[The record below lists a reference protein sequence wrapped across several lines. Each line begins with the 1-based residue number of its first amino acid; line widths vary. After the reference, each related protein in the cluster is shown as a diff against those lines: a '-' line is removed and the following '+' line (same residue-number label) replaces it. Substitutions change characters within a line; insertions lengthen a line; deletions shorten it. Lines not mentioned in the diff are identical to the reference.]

1 MIFTI
6 YSVLMRLHLQSW
18 SSTGLL
24 KARGTL
30 AFWNKSSVDPS
41 RCFKAWGTSPLRS
54 GWESWELEL
63 LHLEKRRFK
72 GISSMSINTWRES
85 VKKMESGPC
94 QWCPVSGQMVVDTNT
109 QTLEV
114 PSAHQQAL
122 LCCVDDSQ
130 GTGCSERWWSLLLR
144 DLVPECS
151 VRSHDPQR
159 SLLTSTILWLCF
171 CVMWLMT

>member
-1 MIFTI
+1 MMEELEPDCCEEGL
-6 YSVLMRLHLQSW
+6 SLQPG
-18 SSTGLL
+18 TEE
-24 KARGTL
+24 ARGDL
-30 AFWNKSSVDPS
+30 IHVHKYLKSEWKEDGVRPLSVMPS
-41 RCFKAWGTSPLRS
+41 VWT
-54 GWESWELEL
+54 
-63 LHLEKRRFK
+63 
-72 GISSMSINTWRES
+72 N
-85 VKKMESGPC
+85 
-94 QWCPVSGQMVVDTNT
+94 VVDTNT

-159 SLLTSTILWLCF
+159 SLLTSTIL
-171 CVMWLMT
+171 

>member
-1 MIFTI
+1 MVLFLTKVCKNLYFVDEAAPTVLVQYWAPQSKRDIGFLEQVQCRPIKMLQGLGNLSFEEWLRELRVGTAPSGEEEVQGDLI
-6 YSVLMRLHLQSW
+6 HVHKYLKRECKEDGVRPLSVMP
-18 SSTGLL
+18 
-24 KARGTL
+24 
-30 AFWNKSSVDPS
+30 SV
-41 RCFKAWGTSPLRS
+41 WT
-54 GWESWELEL
+54 
-63 LHLEKRRFK
+63 
-72 GISSMSINTWRES
+72 N
-85 VKKMESGPC
+85 
-94 QWCPVSGQMVVDTNT
+94 VVDTNT

-159 SLLTSTILWLCF
+159 SLLTSTIL
-171 CVMWLMT
+171 